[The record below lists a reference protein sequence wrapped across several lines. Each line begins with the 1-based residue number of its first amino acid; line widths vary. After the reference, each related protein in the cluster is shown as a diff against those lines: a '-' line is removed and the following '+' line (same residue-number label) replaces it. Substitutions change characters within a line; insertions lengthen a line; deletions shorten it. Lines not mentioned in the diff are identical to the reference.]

1 MKNTVAIIGRP
12 NTGKSTL
19 FNKILGKRE
28 SITSKNTGTTRDIII
43 KNTNWQGINFKIFDT
58 GGIDLKTQTN
68 LEKNVQLQTKVAIKK
83 ANVLLFLINIKEG
96 IKSEDVQ
103 IINNLKKIKKNIILV
118 ASKADTNLLREESFN
133 LYKLGLGKPFPISA
147 TNGSGV
153 GDLLDKIISY
163 FSVDKCVAKNE
174 KGIRVSILGK
184 PNVGKSSLFN
194 TISKENKVIVSDEE
208 GTTTRD
214 TVDTIIKYKDSNI
227 IITDTAGLR
236 RKSKIKSEIEKISS
250 YKSIQNIKNS
260 EICLLLTDATQDLTR
275 QDARIVTRIIE
286 NKKCIILIVNKW
298 DKIKSDEDKKVNKT
312 KIKER
317 IKYLKSYFPFITWA
331 PIIFISAKNKENIS
345 DVLEMILAVKQ
356 EKKKKI
362 DEKELGI
369 LFNKINKDFYQKNN
383 KNTLNNYII
392 QSNSNFKKFILSVR
406 KKEELPEAYL
416 NFLKKAIRKKYGF
429 VGIPIEIGVKKI

>member
-68 LEKNVQLQTKVAIKK
+68 LENNVQLQTKIAIEK
-83 ANVLLFLINIKEG
+83 ADVLLFLVNIKEG
-96 IKSEDVQ
+96 VKSEDIQ
-103 IINNLKKIKKNIILV
+103 IINNLKKVKKNIVLV
-118 ASKADTNLLREESFN
+118 SSKADTSLLREESFN
-133 LYKLGLGKPFPISA
+133 LYELGLGKPFPISA

-163 FSVDKCVAKNE
+163 FSKDENINE
-174 KGIRVSILGK
+174 DDKGIKVSILGK

-194 TISKENKVIVSDEE
+194 AISKENKVIVSDEE
-208 GTTTRD
+208 GTTRD

-260 EICLLLTDATQDLTR
+260 EICLLLTDATQNLTR

-286 NKKCIILIVNKW
+286 NKKCVILVVNKW
-298 DKIKSDEDKKVNKT
+298 DKVKSDKDKKENKT
-312 KIKER
+312 KIRKR
-317 IKYLKSYFPFITWA
+317 IKYLKTYFPFITWA
-331 PIIFISAKNKENIS
+331 PIVFISAKNKENIS
-345 DVLEMILAVKQ
+345 DVLETILAIKK
-356 EKKKKI
+356 EKGKKI
-362 DEKELGI
+362 DEKELNI
-369 LFNKINKDFYQKNN
+369 LFRKVNKDFYRKKN
-383 KNTLNNYII
+383 KKSSNNFII
-392 QSNSNFKKFILSVR
+392 QSNSNLKKIILSVR

-429 VGIPIEIGVKKI
+429 VGIPIEISVKKI

>member
-208 GTTTRD
+208 GTTRD